1 MAIEAMVV
9 DRRAL
14 LAGAGA
20 CLATG
25 LEPRAAAALATSEAL
40 VLAPAMRPDGNF
52 AVMVFGEK
60 GAPIREIALPAR
72 GHDLAVHAASGRIV
86 AFARRPGTFAVAFDM
101 SSRMQPQV
109 FVARSDRHFFGHGAY
124 SADGK
129 LLFATENDFGAG
141 TGVIGVYD
149 ATDSYARIGEFPTR
163 GVGTHEAILLPDGKT
178 LAIANGGIET
188 HPDYGRE
195 MLNIPSM
202 DPSLAFVDL
211 DGHLL
216 VQYRLPKRY
225 HQLSI
230 RHMAVGADGKIWF
243 GTQWEGDPLQTPSLV
258 GRASLEDGLE
268 LVETPEQELN
278 DMRRYIG
285 AMAAS
290 RDGTVISASAPRG
303 GYVVHFSA
311 ESGKYLGRTQI
322 ADSSGITGYGA
333 KSILASNGEGLMVE
347 TESDGAAATRVSVPG
362 VAFDNH
368 LRTFGL

>member
-1 MAIEAMVV
+1 MIV

-20 CLATG
+20 CLAAG
-25 LEPRAAAALATSEAL
+25 LTPRAAAALATSEAL
-40 VLAPAMRPDGNF
+40 VLAPAMRADGSF
-52 AVMVFGEK
+52 AVMVFGEN
-60 GAPIREIALPAR
+60 GALIREIALPAR
-72 GHDLAVHAASGRIV
+72 GHDLAVHTASGRAV
-86 AFARRPGTFAVAFDM
+86 AFARRPGTFAVAFDI
-101 SSRMQPQV
+101 SLRTPPQV
-109 FVARSDRHFFGHGAY
+109 FVARADRHFFGHGAY
-124 SADGK
+124 SANGK

-141 TGVIGVYD
+141 TGVIGIYD
-149 ATDSYARIGEFPTR
+149 ATDSYRRLGEFPTR

-211 DGHLL
+211 DGHLIA
-216 VQYRLPKRY
+216 QYRLPKRY

-230 RHMAVGADGKIWF
+230 RHMAVGADGKVWF
-243 GTQWEGDPLQTPSLV
+243 GTQWEGDPLETPSLV

-268 LVETPEQELN
+268 LVDTPEPELN
-278 DMRRYIG
+278 DMRRYVG

-290 RDGTVISASAPRG
+290 RDRTIISASAPRG
-303 GYVVHFSA
+303 GNVVHFGG

-322 ADSSGITGYGA
+322 ADSSGIAGYGE
-333 KSILASNGEGLMVE
+333 KSILASNGEGLIVE
-347 TESDGAAATRVSVPG
+347 TGTDGEAAAKVRLPG

-368 LRTFGL
+368 LRTFGV